1 MVEIGFTFFTEILV
15 KNEVCDIILLSFSN
29 HRKQNL
35 ILKIKTG
42 CNICKV
48 WDTNKAIVNCSKHEM
63 GNKSTLNFKVYSLKD
78 QTDQDRDWYLL

>member
-29 HRKQNL
+29 HHKQNL

-48 WDTNKAIVNCSKHEM
+48 WDTNKAIVNCS
-63 GNKSTLNFKVYSLKD
+63 
-78 QTDQDRDWYLL
+78 